1 MSKATFKPFDAARHL
16 KSEEDIAAF
25 LAEAAAF
32 GDAAFFADALGTAA
46 RARSN
51 ISKLARQTGLT
62 RQGLIKALS
71 AKGNPSLKTTMS
83 VMTELG
89 LTFKVVKQADAKKP
103 AKKPAKKTASARPAR
118 SSRTAS
124 AA

>member
-1 MSKATFKPFDAARHL
+1 MSKTTFKPFDAARHL
-16 KSEEDIAAF
+16 KNEEDIAAF
-25 LAEAAAF
+25 LAEAASF

-46 RARSN
+46 RAKSN
-51 ISKLARQTGLT
+51 ISLLARQTGLT

-89 LTFKVVKQADAKKP
+89 LTFKIVKQTDAKRP
-103 AKKPAKKTASARPAR
+103 AKKAAKKSASTRTRRTSR
-118 SSRTAS
+118 SAS